1 MKYHNYWV
9 GKEKQ
14 RQVPVQLG
22 DLVTWDMYSPPAKVG
37 RIIQIDH
44 KAQMYLLEMQTD
56 GPAYVWRMANERVDV
71 VDGESRAYFSP
82 ASAMGRYAKY
92 LLRTKT

>member
-37 RIIQIDH
+37 RIIQIDRQ
-44 KAQMYLLEMQTD
+44 KQMYLLEMQTD

-71 VDGESRAYFSP
+71 VDAGGKARFSP
-82 ASAMGRYAKY
+82 AKAMSRYAEY
-92 LLRTKT
+92 LRRT